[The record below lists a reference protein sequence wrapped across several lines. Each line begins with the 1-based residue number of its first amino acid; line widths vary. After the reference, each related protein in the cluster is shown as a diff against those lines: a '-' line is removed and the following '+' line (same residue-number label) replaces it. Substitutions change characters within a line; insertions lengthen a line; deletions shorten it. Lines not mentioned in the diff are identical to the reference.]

1 MNPEEEERLYP
12 KLTDAEYEQSID
24 TLPPPDYLFDK
35 IGGPPINAEEEAMMA
50 RAINTMPENQE
61 INQQTLPRVQGLR
74 MPGSGVNPVDYSNL
88 FPFDPLGNLISQ
100 RKENV

>member
-1 MNPEEEERLYP
+1 MKSYHNGVLSKEKTKVQRPIITAP
-12 KLTDAEYEQSID
+12 AI
-24 TLPPPDYLFDK
+24 
-35 IGGPPINAEEEAMMA
+35 PINAEEEALMA

-74 MPGSGVNPVDYSNL
+74 MPGAGVNPVDYSNL